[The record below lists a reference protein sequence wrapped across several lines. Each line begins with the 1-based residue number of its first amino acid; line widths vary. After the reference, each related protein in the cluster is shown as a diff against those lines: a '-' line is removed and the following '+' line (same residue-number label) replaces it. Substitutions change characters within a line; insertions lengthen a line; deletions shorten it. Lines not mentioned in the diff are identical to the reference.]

1 MALKSLLKEQ
11 LVPIGDFP
19 KVNMTLIPRSVSDDF
34 SKTILACVRKFFQ
47 NDGVMAEYERWLSD
61 ERAKQKEGSKQNG

>member
-34 SKTILACVRKFFQ
+34 SKTIIACVRKSFQ
-47 NDGVMAEYERWLSD
+47 TEGVVAEYERWLSD
-61 ERAKQKEGSKQNG
+61 YQAKHEQE